1 MAKEDIKQNIVGV
14 LLDLKEPCTLSFLAD
29 RVGISSKSVR
39 NYLDELERPGI
50 LGTLRLIRK
59 QGVGIY
65 LEGDEEQRT
74 VLKQGLGAIEKN
86 MDGQTHE
93 SRQQYIIRTLLKNRD
108 TYTIQLLADDLYVSK
123 GTIVHDLA
131 CVEKWLERRGLK
143 LRRKPNRGLWVEGDE
158 FVFRRAMLDL
168 YAEVKEPAVEIHEQ
182 EIEDLDY
189 RIDFGNF
196 NKVKKL
202 FPRLNI
208 YRLQS
213 VLQQAEQQLDYCLTD
228 EAFINLIVHIAI
240 TVDRVKQDKEI
251 LMEQEQLLTLSTS
264 QEFAVAKWIVD
275 QMAEMF
281 GICLP
286 LAEAGYISLHLL
298 GARVQRNVN
307 VENLPDIM
315 ESENQEY
322 IDFAQRIID
331 VVGAVLNI
339 DLSQDRLLLIGL
351 ALHLRPAILR
361 IRHGMQLRNPM
372 LERMKREYTSIFGA
386 AWAASGVFEKMF
398 GITVDE
404 DEVGYIAMHIGAAVE
419 RVKRKIKTVVV
430 CSSGM
435 GTSQLIA
442 VKLGREFPEIEVIEI
457 TSAGHMDCRLADSA
471 DLIVSTIPL
480 KEKSEKVV
488 CISTLIGANDIA
500 VLRAALKKIKQNAVT
515 AVGENLLCK
524 IVSEEL
530 CFTDIA
536 MLDKQAVIAKY
547 CRVLEQQGYVSSEFV
562 NSALQRE
569 EITSTA
575 VGKGVAI
582 PHGSDDFVYQSRIC
596 VVKLQKPINWGEEQ
610 VDIVILLALKLR
622 DYEVTRSFFQVFHS
636 LLEDEEL
643 LDQIRN
649 AATGRDIQE
658 IISQGRS

>member
-1 MAKEDIKQNIVGV
+1 
-14 LLDLKEPCTLSFLAD
+14 
-29 RVGISSKSVR
+29 
-39 NYLDELERPGI
+39 
-50 LGTLRLIRK
+50 
-59 QGVGIY
+59 
-65 LEGDEEQRT
+65 
-74 VLKQGLGAIEKN
+74 
-86 MDGQTHE
+86 
-93 SRQQYIIRTLLKNRD
+93 
-108 TYTIQLLADDLYVSK
+108 
-123 GTIVHDLA
+123 
-131 CVEKWLERRGLK
+131 
-143 LRRKPNRGLWVEGDE
+143 
-158 FVFRRAMLDL
+158 
-168 YAEVKEPAVEIHEQ
+168 
-182 EIEDLDY
+182 
-189 RIDFGNF
+189 
-196 NKVKKL
+196 
-202 FPRLNI
+202 
-208 YRLQS
+208 
-213 VLQQAEQQLDYCLTD
+213 
-228 EAFINLIVHIAI
+228 
-240 TVDRVKQDKEI
+240 
-251 LMEQEQLLTLSTS
+251 
-264 QEFAVAKWIVD
+264 
-275 QMAEMF
+275 
-281 GICLP
+281 
-286 LAEAGYISLHLL
+286 
-298 GARVQRNVN
+298 VQRNVN
-307 VENLPDIM
+307 VEHLPNIM

-339 DLSQDRLLLIGL
+339 NLTQDRLLLIGL

-386 AWAASGVFEKMF
+386 AWAASSVFEKMF

-435 GTSQLIA
+435 GTSQLVA
-442 VKLGREFPEIEVIEI
+442 VKLERELPEIEVIEI
-457 TSAGHMDCRLADSA
+457 TSAGRMNCRLVDSA
-471 DLIVSTIPL
+471 DLIVSTIPF

-500 VLRAALKKIKQNAVT
+500 VLRAALKKITQNAVA
-515 AVGENLLCK
+515 AVGENLLCE

-530 CFTDIA
+530 CFMDIA
-536 MLDKQAVIAKY
+536 MTDRQAVITKY
-547 CRVLEQQGYVSSEFV
+547 CKVLEQKGYVSCEFV

-596 VVKLQKPINWGEEQ
+596 VVKLQKPIHWGEEQ

-622 DYEVTRSFFQVFHS
+622 DYEVTRSFFQVFHN

-649 AATGRDIQE
+649 AGTGRNIQE